1 MYWDRYVVAK
11 GMVVQG
17 IDAEEQHNV
26 DEPAFQWNFIRSK
39 EVRWSGFVELRDVA
53 CDGDE

>member
-1 MYWDRYVVAK
+1 MYRNRYVVAK

-17 IDAEEQHNV
+17 IDAEEQHYI
-26 DEPAFQWNFIRSK
+26 DEPTFQWDFVRSK

-53 CDGDE
+53 RDGDK

>member
-11 GMVVQG
+11 GMVVQS
-17 IDAEEQHNV
+17 IDAEEQHNI
-26 DEPAFQWNFIRSK
+26 DEPAFQWDFVRSK

-53 CDGDE
+53 RDGDE